1 MKLKVTVTRDLEE
14 DGIDQVLTLEEANV
28 GDYVDDNLRFFLEAM
43 RMIGYTYIET
53 LSAHSGAGQ
62 SYSSDDIRS
71 LP

>member
-53 LSAHSGAGQ
+53 LSAQSGAGQ
-62 SYSSDDIRS
+62 SYSSDDIRP

>member
-1 MKLKVTVTRDLEE
+1 MKLKVTVTRALEE

-53 LSAHSGAGQ
+53 LNAHSAAGQ
-62 SYSSDDIRS
+62 SYSSDDIRP